1 MTEELINLTKW
12 ALENLC
18 SKCGHLRTASEI
30 SASAFLRHT
39 CLFSSQQVCCPRR
52 RGGTTMLLRQT
63 GLCYMANLLLERQ
76 KFHIYS
82 LCLEVVGLQ
91 HIQSKH
97 LLHLHYLW
105 LT

>member
-63 GLCYMANLLLERQ
+63 VDYATGQVFFWKDKNST
-76 KFHIYS
+76 FTVS
-82 LCLEVVGLQ
+82 V
-91 HIQSKH
+91 
-97 LLHLHYLW
+97 
-105 LT
+105 